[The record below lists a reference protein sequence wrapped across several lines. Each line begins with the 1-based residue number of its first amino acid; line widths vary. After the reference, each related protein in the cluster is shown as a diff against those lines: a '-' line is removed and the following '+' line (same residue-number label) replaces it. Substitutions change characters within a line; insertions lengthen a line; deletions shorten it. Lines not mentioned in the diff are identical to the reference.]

1 MLYVSLTKNI
11 SGIFDTIFLVFFTIE
26 FLLRLTLSPSK
37 QQFLVC
43 RMNLVD
49 LFGISPFY
57 LSLIVAELEDMQ
69 IIGKVKDKNILPS
82 IMLSPGGAS

>member
-1 MLYVSLTKNI
+1 
-11 SGIFDTIFLVFFTIE
+11 
-26 FLLRLTLSPSK
+26 
-37 QQFLVC
+37 
-43 RMNLVD
+43 MNLVD

-82 IMLSPGGAS
+82 IMLSPGGAN